1 MVAFAFGL
9 MAIASGAAVGEVASD
24 SRISNPALAMA
35 TRVEQDN
42 LSSGLGPTQ
51 RARGFL
57 SSLALDVIEAAPR
70 DAVGFSP
77 ETSPGDGDT
86 PGVEVQLSAA
96 TPFNLDVGVARRQV
110 SGQNY
115 SKFSEGGGTELRLGQ
130 NLSRLAPEFKNPDAG
145 RTAWYLFAATDG
157 RALTWMPSA
166 DLSDPNR
173 NLRIQDRADIGE
185 GQVGLSMQR
194 KGMQASLALVQRT
207 VKTRIGP
214 FKQSKDESFAGLTL
228 TWKR

>member
-1 MVAFAFGL
+1 MVAIAFGL

-24 SRISNPALAMA
+24 SLISNPALAMA
-35 TRVEQDN
+35 TRVERDN
-42 LSSGLGPTQ
+42 LSPGSKLTQ
-51 RARGFL
+51 RGFL
-57 SSLALDVIEAAPR
+57 SGLSIEVIDATPR

-77 ETSPGDGDT
+77 ETALGDGYT

-96 TPFNLDVGVARRQV
+96 IPFNLDVGLARRQV
-110 SGQNY
+110 SGQN
-115 SKFSEGGGTELRLGQ
+115 SNKFSEGGGTEVRLGQ

-173 NLRIQDRADIGE
+173 NLRLQDRAEIGE
-185 GQVGLSMQR
+185 GQVGLTMQR

>member
-1 MVAFAFGL
+1 MVAIAFGL

-24 SRISNPALAMA
+24 SKISNPALAMA
-35 TRVEQDN
+35 TRVERDN
-42 LSSGLGPTQ
+42 LASGPVTQRGQSFLSGL
-51 RARGFL
+51 
-57 SSLALDVIEAAPR
+57 SIEVLDAAPR

-77 ETSPGDGDT
+77 ETSLGEGYT

-110 SGQNY
+110 SGQNSSQY
-115 SKFSEGGGTELRLGQ
+115 SEGGGTEVRLGQ

-145 RTAWYLFAATDG
+145 KTAWYMFAATDG
-157 RALTWMPSA
+157 RALTWTPSA

-173 NLRIQDRADIGE
+173 NLRIQDRAEIGE
-185 GQVGLSMQR
+185 GQLGVTMQR